1 MTNGKK
7 ITPVLLYTFSKT
19 KEKGGENMGVILY
32 NIFFQTKNTQS
43 PYKHI
48 LIFSAT
54 ELNAKTIEK
63 QIHKMQNNNPS
74 NIDTYEKCIKM
85 ALQALNISFNKKK
98 KKKKNKITIIAI
110 KNICI

>member
-1 MTNGKK
+1 
-7 ITPVLLYTFSKT
+7 
-19 KEKGGENMGVILY
+19 MGVILY
-32 NIFFQTKNTQS
+32 NIFFQTKNTQL
-43 PYKHI
+43 PYKPI

-54 ELNAKTIEK
+54 ELNVKTIEK

-85 ALQALNISFNKKK
+85 ALQALNISFITKNDVQ
-98 KKKKNKITIIAI
+98 KNKITIIAI